1 MTQVFEPVENLYQ
14 ADTQIRKQ
22 KESPKPRSQKQSS
35 QSPEPKKDKIY
46 KATHN
51 QEGIF
56 NI

>member
-1 MTQVFEPVENLYQ
+1 MFEPVENLYLV
-14 ADTQIRKQ
+14 DTQIRKQ
-22 KESPKPRSQKQSS
+22 IESPKPTSQKRSS
-35 QSPEPKKDKIY
+35 QSPVVKKDKIY